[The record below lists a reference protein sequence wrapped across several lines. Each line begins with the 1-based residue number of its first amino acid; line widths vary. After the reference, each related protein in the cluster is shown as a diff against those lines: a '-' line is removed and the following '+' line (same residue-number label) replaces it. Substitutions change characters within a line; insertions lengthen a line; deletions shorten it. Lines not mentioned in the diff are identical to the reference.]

1 MNNLPF
7 SVQKYLNKYSLP
19 EWDIELKF
27 DKTFNNIAV
36 IPAVCEYQN
45 IKILL
50 SSLIDL
56 NSTYFSSTLFLFV
69 INNKK
74 TIADDIIEDNKKSL
88 ELLRKIISNEKCDND
103 FLLSSVV
110 RSNINIGVIDAS
122 SPGKEL
128 PDKTAGVGLARKIG
142 MDCALQLFN
151 YTGAAKKVLIC
162 LDSDC
167 KVNKNYLTKIVDT
180 FNNDNINA
188 ASIRYEHDISK
199 NGEETRAIVCYEIF
213 LRYYHLGL
221 LYAGSPYAFATIG
234 SAMACDVENY
244 IQSEGMNKRKAAED
258 FYFLE
263 KLAKNCK
270 IKEINKAVVYPSG
283 RKSWRVP
290 FGTGQRIGRFLL
302 NKKNEYVLFNPESFN
317 ILKKWLFLFL
327 NDKENDIESV
337 LEKSKKISPSLYGFL
352 NEQKF
357 KKIMTGII
365 KNSKTKKQ
373 LYKQKVKWFDG
384 FKTLKLIHYLRDK
397 TFSEINM
404 FDALDE
410 LFKIININF
419 EYKREKEEIPS
430 LKIQKKYLI
439 EMRNYIYGSK

>member
-1 MNNLPF
+1 
-7 SVQKYLNKYSLP
+7 
-19 EWDIELKF
+19 
-27 DKTFNNIAV
+27 
-36 IPAVCEYQN
+36 
-45 IKILL
+45 
-50 SSLIDL
+50 
-56 NSTYFSSTLFLFV
+56 
-69 INNKK
+69 
-74 TIADDIIEDNKKSL
+74 
-88 ELLRKIISNEKCDND
+88 
-103 FLLSSVV
+103 
-110 RSNINIGVIDAS
+110 
-122 SPGKEL
+122 
-128 PDKTAGVGLARKIG
+128 
-142 MDCALQLFN
+142 
-151 YTGAAKKVLIC
+151 
-162 LDSDC
+162 
-167 KVNKNYLTKIVDT
+167 
-180 FNNDNINA
+180 
-188 ASIRYEHDISK
+188 
-199 NGEETRAIVCYEIF
+199 
-213 LRYYHLGL
+213 L